1 MGTIR
6 INFNLKDLSKK
17 QTLLILVCRWDGN
30 MVKVSTQQNVEVAT
44 WDSSI
49 QRCITSEEKFS
60 DKSNRQSRKVNKV
73 LDKLIKSLD
82 DYFRL
87 NDPNKSYGGMTAKQ
101 IVKHQIQLSIER
113 IITGEELAEKKS
125 KVTPLQFFEE
135 YVKRDRIDPHTGSY
149 VSEKTKVHHK
159 TVLHRL
165 QEFFQYSHL
174 ADDFNTF
181 DDSRFDAL
189 FSDWCY
195 KVKKYKLNTIRATYG
210 VLKPWLNA
218 AKKEG
223 YNVGERYKE
232 LRGKGED
239 VDNIYL
245 TEDEIER
252 IYHLDI
258 AALKA
263 SGDIDIKSE
272 MESSRDL
279 FIIGCWTGLR
289 RSDLNKLNEALF
301 DIDRKLI
308 TLTAEKTKRRV
319 VIPMHPFVIELWN
332 KYQGKFPHLCDKSKV
347 NQHLKECGRL
357 AKVDEKT
364 PIIENRAGQ
373 VKTIIYPKY
382 QLIGMHTARR
392 SFATNMYK
400 RRLPT
405 VSIMQLTGH
414 TTEHNFLKYIKVTK
428 EENAQMIAEQFAT
441 MFKGFD
447 VSDETKDK

>member
-1 MGTIR
+1 M
-6 INFNLKDLSKK
+6 KDSSKE
-17 QTLLILVCRWDGN
+17 QTLLMLVCRWSGST
-30 MVKVSTQQNVEVAT
+30 VKVSTQQTVDVAT
-44 WDSSI
+44 WDKEL
-49 QRCITSEEKFS
+49 QRCITSKEKFT
-60 DKSNRQSRKVNKV
+60 DRTNRNSRKVNKI
-73 LDKLIKSLD
+73 LDSIIKALE

-87 NDPNKSYGGMTAKQ
+87 NDPDKAFGGMTAQ
-101 IVKHQIQLSIER
+101 EVVKHQIQLTIDR
-113 IITGEELAEKKS
+113 IIKGEKEEEDKKNAS
-125 KVTPLQFFEE
+125 PLQFFSD
-135 YVKRDRIDPHTGSY
+135 YIDRNRIDPHTGRY
-149 VSEKTKVHHK
+149 VSERTKGHHK

-165 QEFFQYSHL
+165 QRFFQDKHI
-174 ADDFNTF
+174 ADDFSTF
-181 DDSRFDAL
+181 DNPRFDAIYT
-189 FSDWCY
+189 DWCY
-195 KVKKYKLNTIRATYG
+195 KERKYKLNTVRATYG

-232 LRGKGED
+232 LKGKGED

-263 SGDIDIKSE
+263 SGDIDMKSE
-272 MESSRDL
+272 IESSRDL
-279 FIIGCWTGLR
+279 FVIGCWTGLR

-301 DIDRKLI
+301 DIDKKLI

-319 VIPMHPFVIELWN
+319 VIPMHPFVLELWN
-332 KYQGKFPHLCDKSKV
+332 KYQGHFPHLCDKAKV

-364 PIIENRAGQ
+364 PFIENRAGQ
-373 VKTIIYPKY
+373 VKTLIYRKY
-382 QLIGMHTARR
+382 ELIGMHTARR

-405 VSIMQLTGH
+405 IAIMQLTGH

-428 EENAQMIAEQFAT
+428 EENAQMIAESFST
-441 MFKGFD
+441 MFNSFEGE
-447 VSDETKDK
+447 SNTSPS